1 MTGLQRWILCALA
14 SVWTVAVPTAAPR
27 VQLTFKDGLVWLS
40 ASAASARDIL
50 TEWGR
55 VGGTRIVAVDR
66 LDTAPLSFD
75 LRGVPEMEA
84 LSTIL
89 RSSGGFVTSAWSPET
104 AAQHPSRF
112 AGIAVITAR
121 APLNAAAET
130 PLAPEAPPAQP
141 ALDPSGAQRIIGADG
156 QFVPDDQDGA
166 PPQPPAGAPAPRP
179 SPRPAGSATPGAAPR
194 PSPPPPASG
203 GRGSSGRE
211 PITGS

>member
-1 MTGLQRWILCALA
+1 M
-14 SVWTVAVPTAAPR
+14 
-27 VQLTFKDGLVWLS
+27 TFKDGLVWLS

-55 VGGTRIVAVDR
+55 VGGTRVIAVDH

-89 RSSGGFVTSAWSPET
+89 RASGGFVTSAWAPET

-121 APLNAAAET
+121 APLNAVAPT
-130 PLAPEAPPAQP
+130 PSAPVPPPQTVV
-141 ALDPSGAQRIIGADG
+141 DPSGAQRIIGADG

-166 PPQPPAGAPAPRP
+166 PAPPPAQVPAAPAPRA
-179 SPRPAGSATPGAAPR
+179 PAVSATPGTVPPR
-194 PSPPPPASG
+194 PSPPVSG
-203 GRGSSGRE
+203 GRGGGHG
-211 PITGS
+211 PISES

>member
-1 MTGLQRWILCALA
+1 MKRLHLLVLCVFAA
-14 SVWTVAVPTAAPR
+14 TWTPAAPAAAPH

-55 VGGTRIVAVDR
+55 VGGTRVIAVDR

-89 RSSGGFVTSAWSPET
+89 RASGGFVTSAWAPEN

-121 APLNAAAET
+121 APLNAAA
-130 PLAPEAPPAQP
+130 PAPSAPAPPPPQAV
-141 ALDPSGAQRIIGADG
+141 ADPSGAQRIIGADG

-166 PPQPPAGAPAPRP
+166 PPPPPAQVPATPA
-179 SPRPAGSATPGAAPR
+179 SPAPAGSATPGTVPP
-194 PSPPPPASG
+194 PSPPASG
-203 GRGSSGRE
+203 GRGGGSGSIIE
-211 PITGS
+211 S